1 MKAKLLIALCLFVSV
16 SFMAVAQQ
24 GGGQQRTVEERVK
37 AVMDKLTPG
46 LNLDKDQQAKTDSV
60 YTDYYKSMHRL
71 REQMQQGN
79 RPDRSEFEKI
89 TADRDEKLK
98 TVLTADQY
106 KKFKDELEPTLR
118 PQHGNRQ

>member
-1 MKAKLLIALCLFVSV
+1 MKAKFLVALCLFVSV

-37 AVMDKLTPG
+37 TVMDKLTPG
-46 LNLDKDQQAKTDSV
+46 LNLDKDQQTKTDSV
-60 YTDYYKSMHRL
+60 YTDYYKSMQKL

-89 TADRDEKLK
+89 AGDRDEKLK
-98 TVLTADQY
+98 TIFTADQF
-106 KKFKDELEPTLR
+106 KKFKDELEPALR
-118 PQHGNRQ
+118 PQRGNRQ